1 VPGKR
6 KTKYDW
12 KVYNKQLVDR
22 GRKLAERIK
31 SIKSEVSDF
40 WEDELIRMNEG
51 KEGARYEYPDSQII
65 FFSILRSAFNI
76 NSYRNLQGLGILF
89 FEKVPDYSE
98 IHKRIKK
105 LNLAELEKINREV
118 TKAKTKGRVIE
129 ISLDGIGVQ
138 VNGKYV
144 WTDKKHGKEKMRK
157 RDWKKLN
164 IAIDV
169 ETRQIVGVKV
179 LGKNENEGSH
189 KNTVDLMGDVFKNID
204 ESAEIKRSYA
214 DGGYDNIENFEMF
227 DDLEIE
233 PVIRTKKRTREIAS
247 FMNNTNI
254 KESKRMKYFSKKRN
268 REAIKQYFWE
278 YFVKEYCYG
287 KRSGIEGIIGSFKRF
302 FRENLF
308 SRLDGMIE
316 REIMSR
322 VLVWNTVV

>member
-1 VPGKR
+1 MPGKR

-31 SIKSEVSDF
+31 SVKDEVSGF
-40 WEDELIRMNEG
+40 WEEEIERMNEG

-89 FEKVPDYSE
+89 FEKVPDYTE
-98 IHKRIKK
+98 INRRIRRLDLDVLK
-105 LNLAELEKINREV
+105 KINREV
-118 TKAKTKGRVIE
+118 TKTKTKGRI
-129 ISLDGIGVQ
+129 IDITLDGTGVQ

-144 WTDKKHGKEKMRK
+144 WTDKKHGKENMRK

-169 ETRQIVGVKV
+169 ETRQILGIKV
-179 LGKNENEGSH
+179 LGKNDNEGSH

-204 ESAEIKRSYA
+204 RSTEIRRSYG
-214 DGGYDNIENFEMF
+214 DGGYDNVENFEMF
-227 DDLEIE
+227 EELGIE

-247 FMNNTNI
+247 FMNNTSI
-254 KESKRMKYFSKKRN
+254 KESKRKKYFSKKRN

-278 YFVKEYCYG
+278 YFVREYCYG

-308 SRLDGMIE
+308 SRLDEMIE
-316 REIMSR
+316 REILTR
-322 VLVWNTVV
+322 VLIWNTIV

>member
-1 VPGKR
+1 MTGKK

-22 GRKLAERIK
+22 GRKLAERIM
-31 SIKSEVSDF
+31 SIKDQVSGF
-40 WEDELIRMNEG
+40 WDEELERMNEG

-65 FFSILRSAFNI
+65 FFSIMRSAFNI

-89 FEKVPDYSE
+89 FEKVPDYTE
-98 IHKRIKK
+98 INRRIRK
-105 LNLAELEKINREV
+105 LNLDVLKKISTEV
-118 TKAKTKGRVIE
+118 IRARTKGRIIDV
-129 ISLDGIGVQ
+129 SLDGTGVQ

-144 WTDKKHGKEKMRK
+144 WTDRKHGKDKMRK
-157 RDWKKLN
+157 RDWRKIN

-179 LGKNENEGSH
+179 LGKNDNEGSH
-189 KNTVDLMGDVFKNID
+189 ENTMDLMGDVFRNID
-204 ESAEIKRSYA
+204 NTTKIRKSYA
-214 DGGYDNIENFEMF
+214 DGGYDNINNFEMF
-227 DDLEIE
+227 EELGIE
-233 PVIRTKKRTREIAS
+233 PLIRIKEKSREIAS

-254 KESKRMKYFSKKRN
+254 RENKRKKYFSKKRN

-278 YFVKEYCYG
+278 YFVEEYGYG

-308 SRLDGMIE
+308 SRIDDMIE
-316 REIMSR
+316 REIMTR
-322 VLVWNTVV
+322 VLIWNAIV